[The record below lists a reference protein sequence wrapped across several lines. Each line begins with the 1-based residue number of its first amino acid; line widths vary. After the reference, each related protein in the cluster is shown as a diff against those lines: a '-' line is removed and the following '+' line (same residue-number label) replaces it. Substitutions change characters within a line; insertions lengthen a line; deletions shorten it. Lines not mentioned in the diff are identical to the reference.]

1 MFFINKNRSFYT
13 FTHLCVFCRDTRRL
27 LEKLVY
33 VPSKDFPVTVV
44 QVASWYLL
52 RHLHAKNDLEL
63 MNVSTQLS
71 HTYTGNLFV
80 EIYIHWN
87 TFPTMT
93 SVETT
98 LAHEYRNWNLK
109 LLSSYF
115 CAGRLLWSKLEYTC
129 ILSSFHSRSFW
140 SMPKCMEIKDCWNF
154 IHCLSLHPECCK
166 STMESFYNHVAMSLS
181 TGSTH
186 LKFSFI
192 SSLIWNHIKLDIIT

>member
-71 HTYTGNLFV
+71 H
-80 EIYIHWN
+80 
-87 TFPTMT
+87 
-93 SVETT
+93 
-98 LAHEYRNWNLK
+98 
-109 LLSSYF
+109 
-115 CAGRLLWSKLEYTC
+115 
-129 ILSSFHSRSFW
+129 
-140 SMPKCMEIKDCWNF
+140 
-154 IHCLSLHPECCK
+154 
-166 STMESFYNHVAMSLS
+166 
-181 TGSTH
+181 
-186 LKFSFI
+186 LKFVCGDIYSLKYLSNHDFCGNNI
-192 SSLIWNHIKLDIIT
+192 ST